1 MGFPSNPPTRDR
13 PKPLVLGEQRG
24 RNEAD
29 PPHQVGGTLVQ
40 RERRAERNR
49 RERRE
54 TGVDGRKTRRVP
66 GYGGRV
72 ESISKL
78 RATLSDFSPANL
90 FLLTPSL
97 RKIHPPPVPFAPPRS
112 LPLPLSFSYHLTFS
126 LSFHQAP
133 VSFLRSLPK
142 VACSSRILI
151 SSKVLFP
158 LNRAATRN
166 NALYVRAFLLAF
178 FFYSRSSPLLSH
190 FSVFRPASPEAFLRF
205 SLRFRPYLETSAIFQ
220 ADFSRWDDLSFRFS
234 CIQRKLVKSFRR
246 YIACLFLPESSVCPR
261 FLSILGFEA
270 RKHGPW
276 VFVNN
281 EVIFSFCPRRVTSSQ
296 PT

>member
-97 RKIHPPPVPFAPPRS
+97 RKIHPPPVPFAPPS
-112 LPLPLSFSYHLTFS
+112 LAPFTSF
-126 LSFHQAP
+126 
-133 VSFLRSLPK
+133 
-142 VACSSRILI
+142 
-151 SSKVLFP
+151 
-158 LNRAATRN
+158 
-166 NALYVRAFLLAF
+166 
-178 FFYSRSSPLLSH
+178 
-190 FSVFRPASPEAFLRF
+190 
-205 SLRFRPYLETSAIFQ
+205 
-220 ADFSRWDDLSFRFS
+220 
-234 CIQRKLVKSFRR
+234 
-246 YIACLFLPESSVCPR
+246 LFLPPYLLPFFPPGARVLSSLPPEGSVLVSNTDIEQSP
-261 FLSILGFEA
+261 
-270 RKHGPW
+270 
-276 VFVNN
+276 
-281 EVIFSFCPRRVTSSQ
+281 FSLKPSSHQ
-296 PT
+296 E

>member
-178 FFYSRSSPLLSH
+178 FFFTLDPRPFSLIFRSSVLLLPRLS
-190 FSVFRPASPEAFLRF
+190 SASLCDFVLTSKRQRSSKPTFHV
-205 SLRFRPYLETSAIFQ
+205 ETT
-220 ADFSRWDDLSFRFS
+220 
-234 CIQRKLVKSFRR
+234 
-246 YIACLFLPESSVCPR
+246 
-261 FLSILGFEA
+261 FLSAFPVSKE
-270 RKHGPW
+270 
-276 VFVNN
+276 N
-281 EVIFSFCPRRVTSSQ
+281 S
-296 PT
+296 

>member
-178 FFYSRSSPLLSH
+178 FFL
-190 FSVFRPASPEAFLRF
+190 
-205 SLRFRPYLETSAIFQ
+205 
-220 ADFSRWDDLSFRFS
+220 
-234 CIQRKLVKSFRR
+234 
-246 YIACLFLPESSVCPR
+246 
-261 FLSILGFEA
+261 LSILAPSLSFFGLPSCFSRGFPPLLFA
-270 RKHGPW
+270 ISSLPRNVSDLPSRLFTLRRPFFPLFLYPKKTR
-276 VFVNN
+276 
-281 EVIFSFCPRRVTSSQ
+281 EVL
-296 PT
+296 